1 MLRWLLIIFWL
12 LLVSLNVRLFFAP
25 GLQRPVSF
33 YPTYIS
39 EELNL
44 KTGKDFFSCTRVNA
58 NGELLPDSVLHAM
71 FYYVYVSEKKEVKS
85 VTGQAFRSFW
95 TDSFSAFKYADSLK
109 TMYDVLVYRTAG
121 TAAARFSYRMFM
133 YEPASVVF
141 IMLHE
146 AVHRHKSGV
155 DSKLPYVFEEALCD
169 VMANYYLQQLA
180 KGTADSS
187 WAKKYTWKLEKVYGI
202 INQTTSGLLTK
213 QQGHEAILAITSQS
227 DLFVR
232 DRYEYEINNAYLVR
246 YSTYCRYYFLL
257 KELLIKTG
265 DADTF
270 LKKVLSLKGNESTVH
285 ELLKKLLR

>member
-12 LLVSLNVRLFFAP
+12 LLVSLNFRLFLAP

-39 EELNL
+39 EELKL
-44 KTGKDFFSCTRVNA
+44 KTGKGFFSCTKVNA
-58 NGELLPDSVLHAM
+58 SGELLPDSVLPAM
-71 FYYVYVSEKKEVKS
+71 FYYVYLSEKNEVKS
-85 VTGQAFRSFW
+85 VTGQAFKSFW
-95 TDSFSAFKYADSLK
+95 TDSSSAFKYADSLK
-109 TMYDVLVYRTAG
+109 TIYDVLVYRTAG

-146 AVHRHKSGV
+146 AVHRRKSAV
-155 DSKLPYVFEEALCD
+155 NSKLPYVFEEALCD

-180 KGTADSS
+180 AGTADSS
-187 WAKKYTWKLEKVYGI
+187 WVKKYTGRLETIYGI
-202 INQTTSGLLTK
+202 INQTTSGLLSK
-213 QQGHEAILAITSQS
+213 QQGHQAILAITSQS
-227 DLFVR
+227 DLFLR
-232 DRYEYEINNAYLVR
+232 DRYEYDINNAYLMR

-270 LKKVLSLKGNESTVH
+270 LKKVLSLKGNETTVH
-285 ELLKKLLR
+285 EELKKLLR